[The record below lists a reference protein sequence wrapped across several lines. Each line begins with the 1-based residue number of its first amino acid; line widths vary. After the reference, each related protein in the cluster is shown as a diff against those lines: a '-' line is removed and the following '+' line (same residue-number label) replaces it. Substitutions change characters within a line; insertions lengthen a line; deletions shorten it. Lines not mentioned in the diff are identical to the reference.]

1 MKIRNN
7 TGPSTV
13 PCGMPDF
20 GDCHDD
26 LNPLTQTHCLQFV
39 RKLLSQESEERENA
53 SADNLPIRP
62 GMPTRSYALLRSRK
76 AACTFSPLSIAICH
90 FCTRK
95 QSCVTVEWL
104 GRNPDWCWKINTAN
118 TETKLR
124 QLSATTCRSSA
135 EHTKGSKAQKITH
148 KKQPN
153 LHFGWPYSQGGV
165 TH

>member
-1 MKIRNN
+1 MEHSQVRDCGRSLMKVRNN

-26 LNPLTQTHCLQFV
+26 LNPLTQTHCLWFV
-39 RKLLSQESEERENA
+39 RKLLSQESEERENP

-76 AACTFSPLSIAICH
+76 AACTCSPLSITICH

-104 GRNPDWCWKINTAN
+104 GRNPDWCWKIR
-118 TETKLR
+118 ECDYRYLR
-124 QLSATTCRSSA
+124 IWLLRSFSISLATQDVNDIGR
-135 EHTKGSKAQKITH
+135 
-148 KKQPN
+148 
-153 LHFGWPYSQGGV
+153 
-165 TH
+165 